1 MDEVKIL
8 TILCLN
14 KSFKKTNIFIPNHTQ
29 KKYFLY
35 DEH

>member
-1 MDEVKIL
+1 MDEVKFNNTL
-8 TILCLN
+8 SH
-14 KSFKKTNIFIPNHTQ
+14 KSFKKTNIFIRNHTQ

>member
-1 MDEVKIL
+1 MNEVKIVS
-8 TILCLN
+8 ILSLN
-14 KSFKKTNIFIPNHTQ
+14 KSFKKTNIFIRNHTQ